1 MHIVLCQT
9 GAKLLMYNAKALIT
23 RHRLKE
29 HNYEHRYRLAD
40 CKRS

>member
-29 HNYEHRYRLAD
+29 HRYRLAD